1 MVKMNGRKFA
11 MAVLPALLALLLL
24 YAAGP
29 SAEASGFLKNGNGK
43 TVALTFDDGPRPGYV
58 EPILDIL
65 REKGVRATFF
75 LVGRYVLAHPELVR
89 AIDAGGHTVANHTFY
104 HNNLTSLPPENVYRE
119 WRLCNEAVEQVIGKK
134 PRFARPPGGR
144 YNDFV
149 AERAAEEGLRIV
161 LWTNNP
167 GDYSASLDGPSLARK
182 VLSRAREGDIVLL
195 HVGVAPTID
204 ALPEIIDGY
213 RKKGFSFVTVAEI
226 R

>member
-1 MVKMNGRKFA
+1 MKERVRISAMV
-11 MAVLPALLALLLL
+11 LLFLLLL
-24 YAAGP
+24 GIA
-29 SAEASGFLKNGNGK
+29 SHSEALDFLKNGNGK

-58 EPILDIL
+58 EPILGIL

-75 LVGRYVLAHPELVR
+75 LVGRYVLEHPELVR
-89 AIDAGGHTVANHTFY
+89 AIDAEGHTVANHTFY

-182 VLSRAREGDIVLL
+182 VLSKAKEGDIVLL

-204 ALPEIIDGY
+204 ALPGIIDGY
-213 RKKGFSFVTVAEI
+213 REKGFSFVVVDEM
-226 R
+226 

>member
-1 MVKMNGRKFA
+1 MKERVRISAMV
-11 MAVLPALLALLLL
+11 LLFLLLL
-24 YAAGP
+24 GIASP
-29 SAEASGFLKNGNGK
+29 SEALDFLKNGNGK

-58 EPILDIL
+58 EPILGIL

-75 LVGRYVLAHPELVR
+75 LVGRYVLEHPELVR
-89 AIDAGGHTVANHTFY
+89 AIDAEGHTVANHTFY

-182 VLSRAREGDIVLL
+182 VLSKAKEGDIVLL

-204 ALPEIIDGY
+204 ALPGIIDGY
-213 RKKGFSFVTVAEI
+213 REKGVSFVVVDEM
-226 R
+226 

>member
-1 MVKMNGRKFA
+1 MKERVQISA
-11 MAVLPALLALLLL
+11 AVLLFLLLVGI
-24 YAAGP
+24 ASP
-29 SAEASGFLKNGNGK
+29 SEALDFLKNGNGK

-58 EPILDIL
+58 EPILGIL

-75 LVGRYVLAHPELVR
+75 LVGRYVLEHPELVR
-89 AIDAGGHTVANHTFY
+89 AIDAEGHTVANHTFY

-182 VLSRAREGDIVLL
+182 VLSKAKEGDIVLL

-213 RKKGFSFVTVAEI
+213 RKKGFSFVTVDEM

>member
-1 MVKMNGRKFA
+1 MKERVQISA
-11 MAVLPALLALLLL
+11 AVLLFLLLL
-24 YAAGP
+24 GIASP
-29 SAEASGFLKNGNGK
+29 SEALDFLKNGNGK

-58 EPILDIL
+58 EPILGIL

-75 LVGRYVLAHPELVR
+75 LVGRYVLEHPELVR
-89 AIDAGGHTVANHTFY
+89 AIDAEGHTVANHTFY

-182 VLSRAREGDIVLL
+182 VLSKAKEGDIVLL

-204 ALPEIIDGY
+204 ALPGIIDGY
-213 RKKGFSFVTVAEI
+213 REKGFSFVVVDEM
-226 R
+226 

>member
-1 MVKMNGRKFA
+1 MKERVQISA
-11 MAVLPALLALLLL
+11 AVLLFLLLL
-24 YAAGP
+24 GIASP
-29 SAEASGFLKNGNGK
+29 SEALDFLKNGNGK

-58 EPILDIL
+58 EPILGIL

-75 LVGRYVLAHPELVR
+75 LVGRYVLEHPELVR
-89 AIDAGGHTVANHTFY
+89 AIDAEGHTVANHTFY

-182 VLSRAREGDIVLL
+182 VLSKAKEGDIVLL

-204 ALPEIIDGY
+204 ALPRIIDGY
-213 RKKGFSFVTVAEI
+213 REKGFSFVVVDEM
-226 R
+226 

>member
-1 MVKMNGRKFA
+1 MKERVQISA
-11 MAVLPALLALLLL
+11 AVLLFLLLVGI
-24 YAAGP
+24 ASP
-29 SAEASGFLKNGNGK
+29 SEALDFLKNGNGK

-58 EPILDIL
+58 EPILGIL

-75 LVGRYVLAHPELVR
+75 LVGRYVLEHPELVR
-89 AIDAGGHTVANHTFY
+89 AIDAEGHTVANHTFY

-182 VLSRAREGDIVLL
+182 VLSKAKEGDIVLL

-204 ALPEIIDGY
+204 ALPGIIDGY
-213 RKKGFSFVTVAEI
+213 REKGFSFVVVDEM
-226 R
+226 

>member
-1 MVKMNGRKFA
+1 MKERVHRSVVVF
-11 MAVLPALLALLLL
+11 LFLLLV
-24 YAAGP
+24 GIVSP
-29 SAEASGFLKNGNGK
+29 SEALDFLKNGNGH

-75 LVGRYVLAHPELVR
+75 LVGRYVLEYPELVR
-89 AIDAGGHTVANHTFY
+89 AIDAEGHTVANHTFY
-104 HNNLTSLPPENVYRE
+104 HNDLTSLPPENVYRE
-119 WRLCNEAVEQVIGKK
+119 WRLCNEAVEQVIGKR
-134 PRFARPPGGR
+134 PQFARPPGGR

-149 AERAAEEGLRIV
+149 AKRAAEEGLRIV

-182 VLSRAREGDIVLL
+182 VLSRAKEGDIVLL

-204 ALPEIIDGY
+204 ALPSIIDGY
-213 RKKGFSFVTVAEI
+213 RKKGFSFVVIDEI
-226 R
+226 

>member
-1 MVKMNGRKFA
+1 MKERVRISA
-11 MAVLPALLALLLL
+11 AVLLFLLLL
-24 YAAGP
+24 GIASP
-29 SAEASGFLKNGNGK
+29 SEALDFLKNGNGK

-58 EPILDIL
+58 EPILGIL

-75 LVGRYVLAHPELVR
+75 LVGRYVLEHPELVR
-89 AIDAGGHTVANHTFY
+89 AIDAEGHTVANHTFY

-119 WRLCNEAVEQVIGKK
+119 WRLCNEAVERVIGKK

-182 VLSRAREGDIVLL
+182 VLSKAKEGDIVLL

-204 ALPEIIDGY
+204 ALPGIIDGY
-213 RKKGFSFVTVAEI
+213 REKGFSFVVVDEM
-226 R
+226 